1 MKRKWKMTSY
11 LIALVAEM
19 ETVSFRHV
27 FLRDCGAVKMHLG
40 YEKETKELEKKKKMM
55 MMMLRERWKMM

>member
-1 MKRKWKMTSY
+1 
-11 LIALVAEM
+11 
-19 ETVSFRHV
+19 
-27 FLRDCGAVKMHLG
+27 MHLG